1 MMQYANYRFY
11 KFIRWTRMWTR
22 ERTSWLHSPPLEP
35 VQPSSPGSLCGSSS
49 RRVRWPTVSNDF
61 KFRGQNQKPNCTVRL
76 IFDIIDYKH
85 IVNITS
91 KAIYGNIM
99 SLTKVVLA
107 IFRKSLRTMRFG
119 ASRSIFCLNHHKTQ
133 QDFFVVYICMHVDGN
148 LQISSISMEVSGART
163 QSSQSPPT
171 PRVSRPWPYIV
182 NCIKLRNVCGWT
194 AKGSNPKHE
203 RSV

>member
-1 MMQYANYRFY
+1 MQTTDSTNSFV
-11 KFIRWTRMWTR
+11 
-22 ERTSWLHSPPLEP
+22 EPECELEKGLRDFTPRLWSQFSHP
-35 VQPSSPGSLCGSSS
+35 VPEASAG

-182 NCIKLRNVCGWT
+182 NCIKLRNVCG
-194 AKGSNPKHE
+194 
-203 RSV
+203 